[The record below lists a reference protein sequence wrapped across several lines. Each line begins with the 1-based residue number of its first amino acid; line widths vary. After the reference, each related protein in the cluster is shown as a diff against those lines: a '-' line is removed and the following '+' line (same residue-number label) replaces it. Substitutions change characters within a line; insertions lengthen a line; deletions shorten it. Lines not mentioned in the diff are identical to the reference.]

1 MRALKYA
8 SEYEVIFSLMNNNPE
23 HMKMDWEIREALDGY
38 LRPFLKE
45 ASVVSN
51 LTINSQVIGSIDQR
65 MNKSTKQNESDTK
78 LCTTFIKT
86 KI

>member
-51 LTINSQVIGSIDQR
+51 LTINSQVIG
-65 MNKSTKQNESDTK
+65 
-78 LCTTFIKT
+78 
-86 KI
+86 